1 MKTFGTEHTYPA
13 PPEQVRAMLA
23 DPAFRERVA
32 HAQHVVG
39 VEVQVDPADAATSP
53 AAPFTVVCRTEQDTS
68 GLPAVAR
75 KFVGATTT
83 SVVTERWES
92 AERGTLTI
100 EAPGQ
105 PISSTGTVAL
115 VPEGAGTR
123 HVVEAEVTVRIPLVG
138 GKLEAL
144 VLEALAAGYQIEHE
158 TGTAWLEGHR

>member
-1 MKTFGTEHTYPA
+1 MRTFGTEHTYPA

-23 DPAFRERVA
+23 DPVFRERVA
-32 HAQHVVG
+32 HAQHAVG
-39 VEVQVDPADAATSP
+39 VEVQVDPPDSATTP
-53 AAPFTVVCRTEQDTS
+53 GAPFTLVCRTEQDTS

-92 AERGTLTI
+92 AERGSLTI

-105 PISSTGTVAL
+105 PITSVGSVAL
-115 VPEGAGTR
+115 APEGEGTR
-123 HVVEAEVTVRIPLVG
+123 HVVEVQVTVRIPLVG
-138 GKLEAL
+138 GKLESL
-144 VLEALAAGYQIEHE
+144 VVEALDAGYQIEHE